1 MKGKH
6 KILFTI
12 SLLILTVI
20 IIAGFSYAFYFS
32 KLNKVGS
39 SEASLLSKTLSLNYT
54 DGPEIVISN
63 ILPGQKIIKTFTVTN
78 TGSES
83 VYYAIEMKNV
93 TYDFEGFDITYS
105 IASTNSGYTCSDV
118 IYIPGTTYLGSSTIL
133 PNVTQEYTLTIEFL
147 NQPFDQLNNYNKSLF
162 FELAITD
169 KQPIYGIKRSLTTSS
184 STWERTDDSVGKV
197 ANATHN
203 GTAVVND
210 FDNIEP
216 WSLIYSYNYDR
227 DSGLETARIGDSNF
241 KFDGTNGEVLTKIPS
256 FYYRRYQD
264 SDYEYIQISMHP
276 VEGFTKINA
285 FSVGRYDSS
294 FDGTQVHSYSGTEP
308 EVNRNITSFRTLSR
322 EVGTNFGQLD
332 WRIFVLQ
339 MLYLVEYADYN
350 SQTTLGMASNF
361 RSTSAESEQA
371 LVAEN
376 NVNRIIID
384 SSIAALFA
392 LGQQISIGTSS
403 AGDFGVA
410 RFRTITAKEAYD
422 DGNVTGTAVYFDG
435 DPVNIAVGNALWSSG
450 QKSGVTDVLGMK
462 SGCISNTKSPIIY
475 RGIENI
481 FGNVWQFVDGIN
493 IKDFVA
499 YVSYDPITYQ
509 SNVFTGAYQPIGY
522 VNATVSS
529 STYAAKVGYDSNNPL
544 IIFATDVTN
553 GSSSSYLTDY
563 YSSSTGNRIARVG
576 GNLSSGY
583 AGGLFCWYLN
593 SPYTISAYNMGSRL
607 LRY

>member
-264 SDYEYIQISMHP
+264 SDYEYIQITMHP

-294 FDGTQVHSYSGTEP
+294 FDGTQIHSYSGYCP
-308 EVNRNITSFRTLSR
+308 EVSRNITSFRTLSR

-332 WRIFVLQ
+332 WRYFVLQ
-339 MLYLVEYADYN
+339 ILYLVEYADYN
-350 SQTTLGMASNF
+350 AQSKLGNGASFF
-361 RSTSAESEQA
+361 RNNSNDKA
-371 LVAEN
+371 LIAEN
-376 NVNRIIID
+376 NTNRIVID
-384 SSIAALFA
+384 STAANYFVI
-392 LGQQISIGTSS
+392 GQQFAIGTN
-403 AGDFGVA
+403 GTGNFGIA
-410 RFRTITAKEAYD
+410 SCRTILSKTVYN
-422 DGNVTGTAVYFDG
+422 DGNITGTAINFDG
-435 DPVNIAVGNALWSSG
+435 DPVNIAVGNVIWSTG
-450 QKSGVTDVLGMK
+450 QKSGFTDNLGMK
-462 SGCISNTKSPIIY
+462 SGGNTARGPIVY
-475 RGIENI
+475 RGVENI
-481 FGNVWQFVDGIN
+481 FGNVWQFIDGIN
-493 IKDFVA
+493 IKDYVA
-499 YVSYDPITYQ
+499 YVSYDPTTYQ
-509 SNVFTGAYQPIGY
+509 SNVYDGDYSAIGY
-522 VNATVSS
+522 TNSS
-529 STYAAKVGYDSNNPL
+529 NDNWVTKLGYDANHPLVGLPVEANSGSASTYM
-544 IIFATDVTN
+544 
-553 GSSSSYLTDY
+553 TDY
-563 YSSSTGNRIARVG
+563 YYSGNSYRIAIVG
-576 GNLSSGY
+576 GHMNSGSN
-583 AGGLFCWYLN
+583 AGIVYWYLG
-593 SPYTISAYNMGSRL
+593 YNTNFSFFVLGSRL